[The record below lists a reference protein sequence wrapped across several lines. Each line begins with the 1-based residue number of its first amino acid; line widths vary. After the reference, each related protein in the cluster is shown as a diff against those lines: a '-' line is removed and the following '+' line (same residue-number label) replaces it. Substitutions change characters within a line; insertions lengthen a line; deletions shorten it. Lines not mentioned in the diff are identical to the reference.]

1 MTPEVSVIIPTYN
14 RCAMLLEAID
24 SVLAQSTP
32 AFELIVIDDGSTDG
46 TNETEHLAR
55 LAETTRI
62 EIERIDHRGPAA
74 ARNRGVA
81 IARAPLIA
89 FLDSDDLWSPT
100 KLERQ
105 LAFMRD
111 NPGCAISQT
120 NEIWIRN
127 GRRVNPGHRHRKRA
141 GDIFIDSLRTC
152 LIAMSSVMVRTDLFR
167 SSGGFDEHMA
177 AAEDYDLWLRILID
191 HEAGLLDEPLVT
203 RRGGHPDQLSATTPA
218 LDRFRILALAKL
230 LADDRL
236 SPARRT
242 SVVEVLA
249 EKSRIYARGLRRRGK
264 IDEARRYERVAD
276 QARGWLMRA
285 LPEIGCAVESMR
297 NRMLGEIPHEC

>member
-24 SVLAQSTP
+24 SVLAQSFTE
-32 AFELIVIDDGSTDG
+32 FELIVIDDGSTDG
-46 TNETEHLAR
+46 TAEHLKR
-55 LAETTRI
+55 LAKPIR
-62 EIERIDHRGPAA
+62 IERIGHSGPAA

-81 IARAPLIA
+81 EARAPLIA

-105 LAFMRD
+105 LAFMRA
-111 NPGCAISQT
+111 NPDCEISQT
-120 NEIWIRN
+120 NEIWMRN
-127 GRRVNPGHRHRKRA
+127 GRRVNPGLRHRKRA

-152 LIAMSSVMVRTDLFR
+152 LISMSATMMRADLFR
-167 SSGGFDEHMA
+167 SLTGFDEIMS

-203 RRGGHPDQLSATTPA
+203 RRGGHPDQTSATTA
-218 LDRFRILALAKL
+218 IDRFRILALTKL

-236 SPARRT
+236 SPERRT
-242 SVVEVLA
+242 AVVEVLA
-249 EKSRIYARGLRRRGK
+249 EKCRIYAGGLMRRGR
-264 IDEARRYERVAD
+264 IDQAHLFERVAH
-276 QARGWLMRA
+276 QAQNLRA
-285 LPEIGCAVESMR
+285 AEIVGAIKSIRSALDESFA
-297 NRMLGEIPHEC
+297 

>member
-24 SVLAQSTP
+24 SVLAQSATT
-32 AFELIVIDDGSTDG
+32 FELIVIDDGSTDG
-46 TNETEHLAR
+46 IAEHLTP
-55 LAETTRI
+55 LAKTIRFERI
-62 EIERIDHRGPAA
+62 EHSGPAA

-81 IARAPLIA
+81 LARAPLIA
-89 FLDSDDLWSPT
+89 FLDSDDLWAPT

-105 LAFMRD
+105 LAFMRA
-111 NPGCAISQT
+111 NPGRAISQT

-127 GRRVNPGHRHRKRA
+127 GRRVNPGLRHRKRA

-152 LIAMSSVMVRTDLFR
+152 LISMSATMMRTDLFR
-167 SSGGFDEHMA
+167 SLGGFDEMMD

-203 RRGGHPDQLSATTPA
+203 RRGGHRDQTSATTPA
-218 LDRFRILALAKL
+218 IDRFRILALTKL

-236 SPARRT
+236 SAVRRNA
-242 SVVEVLA
+242 VVEVLD
-249 EKSRIYARGLRRRGK
+249 EKCRIYACGLARRGR
-264 IDEARRYERVAD
+264 IDQARLYERIAD
-276 QARGWLMRA
+276 QAQNWRDA
-285 LPEIGCAVESMR
+285 EIGWVIESVR
-297 NRMLGEIPHEC
+297 STLREISHEC